1 MPACGVKQAK
11 FGRVGQGAKK
21 LIRAGGK
28 KTHLFVWRRWLRDAQ
43 NSYHISNPN
52 VETVPML
59 SEHHDISHEFPE
71 YRRMLDELRIT
82 DKNFDS
88 LVAKHDY
95 IDDEIRLLEERQVPV
110 SDEEIEKMKFER
122 TALKDRIYQYLRD
135 QASKA

>member
-1 MPACGVKQAK
+1 M
-11 FGRVGQGAKK
+11 
-21 LIRAGGK
+21 K
-28 KTHLFVWRRWLRDAQ
+28 KTHLFVWRRRVSDAHT
-43 NSYHISNPN
+43 SCHISNLN
-52 VETVPML
+52 LETDPML

-82 DKNFDS
+82 DKKFDA

-122 TALKDRIYQYLRD
+122 TALKDRIYQHLRA